1 MKEIRCEFQ
10 GHFYIEVPDDAD
22 PDVIEDA
29 LSKYISELETYMDD
43 YAALDEY
50 DWRECNYDV

>member
-10 GHFYIEVPDDAD
+10 GHFYIEVPDDD
-22 PDVIEDA
+22 PDIIENA
-29 LSKYISELETYMDD
+29 LSKYISELETYIDD